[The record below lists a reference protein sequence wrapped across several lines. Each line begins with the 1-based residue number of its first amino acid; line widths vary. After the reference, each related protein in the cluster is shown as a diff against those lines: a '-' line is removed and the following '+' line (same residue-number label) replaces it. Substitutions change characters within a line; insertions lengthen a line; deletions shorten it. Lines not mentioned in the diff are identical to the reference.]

1 MFHHRNAIRNRAK
14 QKTKIASYALIFDD
28 RISIVRIPVI
38 FAYRLVRRILAGH
51 DLLVVNDLTHAKK
64 AVECGGLSL
73 VFVGARFDD
82 SRMFDL
88 IELVR
93 NELEQKKIPI
103 VAAIITPTT
112 LGKEAVAGLSH
123 AVKIFGA
130 SLFINLNDFP
140 DNVVGNARARVIVD
154 TMILPPE
161 AVTRIAP
168 APLRPPT

>member
-1 MFHHRNAIRNRAK
+1 MRRMTEQESPTPA
-14 QKTKIASYALIFDD
+14 
-28 RISIVRIPVI
+28 RILTAVAPDTIER
-38 FAYRLVRRILAGH
+38 VRRILAGH
-51 DLLVVNDLTHAKK
+51 DLLVINDLTQAKK
-64 AVECGGLSL
+64 AVESGGLSL

-130 SLFINLNDFP
+130 SLFMNLNDFP

-168 APLRPPT
+168 APLRPA